1 MDKQADDPRTIKW
14 VVSSC
19 LIGLKTRYDGR
30 DKFCSKIQEL
40 VEKAEAVPFCPE
52 QGGGLATPRPP
63 AEIIGGDGRD
73 VLAGR
78 ARVINKLG
86 KDVTEQFIRGASQ
99 MLELARI
106 TGATGAIIT
115 SLSPS
120 CGVGAI
126 YDGTFSGTIREGDGV
141 AAALLRES
149 GLEVITE
156 KEFEDEC

>member
-1 MDKQADDPRTIKW
+1 MDKQADGSRTVKW

-19 LIGLKTRYDGR
+19 LAGLKTRYDGG
-30 DKFCSKIQEL
+30 DKFCSKIQRL
-40 VEKAEAVPFCPE
+40 VEKGEAVPFCPE
-52 QGGGLATPRPP
+52 QGGGLTTPRSP
-63 AEIIGGDGRD
+63 AEIVGGDGRG

-86 KDVTEQFIRGASQ
+86 KDVTDQFIRGASG

-106 TGATGAIIT
+106 TGAKGAIIK

-141 AAALLRES
+141 TAALLRES

>member
-1 MDKQADDPRTIKW
+1 LDKQADGPRTVKW

-19 LIGLKTRYDGR
+19 LAGLKTRYDGG
-30 DKFCSKIQEL
+30 DKFCAKIREL
-40 VEKAEAVPFCPE
+40 VEKGEALPFCPE
-52 QGGGLATPRPP
+52 QGGGLTTPRPP
-63 AEIIGGDGRD
+63 AEIVGGDGSD

-86 KDVTEQFIRGASQ
+86 DDVTEQFIRGASE

-106 TGATGAIIT
+106 TGATGAIIK

-141 AAALLRES
+141 TAALLRES
-149 GLEVITE
+149 GLEVVTE
-156 KEFEDEC
+156 NQLGKEL